1 MNGFEQF
8 NLSPELQQSI
18 AALGFETP
26 TPVQKA
32 VIPVLLE
39 GRRNMVALAQ
49 TGTGKTAAFGI
60 PVLQRVDTGR
70 NDIQTVILC
79 PTRELCLQ
87 VCRDLKAFAKHSKA
101 VRSVAIYGGASI
113 ENQLRALRNGVHIIV
128 ATPGRLHDMLRRK
141 GADLSLASC
150 VVLDE
155 ADEMLSMGF
164 EEDLNAIMAAI
175 PEGVQKLLFSA
186 TMPRQVERL
195 RSAYMKDALEIT
207 IGSRNAGA
215 ENVTHECYMIHEKDR
230 YLALKRIVDST
241 PQIYGLIFC
250 RTRVETQ
257 ETAAN
262 LMKDGYSAD
271 ALHGDLTQIQ
281 RDRVM
286 AAFRDRTIRMLV
298 ATDVAARGIDV
309 TDLTHVINYQ
319 LPDDLE
325 SYTHRSGRTGRAG
338 KSGISVV
345 LINMRE
351 KWKIK
356 HIEQRLGKQFAFK
369 PVPSGHAVCEAQLL
383 QFMERAKAVK
393 VNDPQIAPFMPAIFE
408 TLEGLTREQLIKHFA
423 SLELNRFLEYYR
435 DTPDISSPVEQ
446 RPPVRSGRGDNRGG
460 YSDRRIP
467 QTGGRFAKPFHRN
480 PAAHPPTAD
489 GHRRPPFRKFT
500 GPAAR
505 PAGTP
510 APTTAPQH
518 AKATPPPR
526 PASHAAT
533 PQKPAH
539 PAKSAPA
546 AATPKKTPAP
556 HKRPKSGQTTDQT
569 PDWVKRMKQQ
579 PGQ

>member
-8 NLSPELQQSI
+8 NLTPELQQSI

-26 TPVQKA
+26 TPVQLA

-60 PVLQRVDTGR
+60 PVLQRVDSNR
-70 NDIQTVILC
+70 NEIQTVILC

-87 VCRDLKAFAKHSKA
+87 VCRDLKQFAKHSKA

-113 ENQLRALRNGVHIIV
+113 DNQLRALRNGVHIVV

-141 GADLSLASC
+141 GLDLSLATC

-175 PEGVQKLLFSA
+175 PDGVQKLLFSA
-186 TMPRQVERL
+186 TMPRQVAQL
-195 RSAYMKDALEIT
+195 RSSYMKDALEIT

-286 AAFRDRTIRMLV
+286 AAFRERTIRMLV

-309 TDLTHVINYQ
+309 TNLTHVINYQ
-319 LPDDLE
+319 LPDELE

-338 KSGISVV
+338 KSGVSVV

-356 HIEQRLGKQFAFK
+356 HIEQRLGKRFAFK

-383 QFMERAKAVK
+383 QFMERAKAVT
-393 VNDPQIAPFMPAIFE
+393 VNEPQIAPFMPAVFE
-408 TLEGLTREQLIKHFA
+408 TLGGLTREQLIKHFA

-435 DTPDISSPVEQ
+435 DTPDISAPVEQ
-446 RPPVRSGRGDNRGG
+446 HAPIRSGRHDRGIDNHRT
-460 YSDRRIP
+460 P
-467 QTGGRFAKPFHRN
+467 QTGGRYAKPFHRN
-480 PAAHPPTAD
+480 PAAHHPSSAD
-489 GHRRPPFRKFT
+489 GTRRPPFRKFA
-500 GPAAR
+500 GPGTR
-505 PAGTP
+505 PAGAP
-510 APTTAPQH
+510 APASAPPH
-518 AKATPPPR
+518 AKAAAGLHPANHAAMPPTPLHPAKATP
-526 PASHAAT
+526 AGT
-533 PQKPAH
+533 G
-539 PAKSAPA
+539 
-546 AATPKKTPAP
+546 KKETSP
-556 HKRPKSGQTTDQT
+556 HKRPKTVQVPEQM
-569 PDWVKRMKQQ
+569 PDWVKKMKLQA
-579 PGQ
+579 GK

>member
-8 NLSPELQQSI
+8 NLTPELQQSI

-26 TPVQKA
+26 TPVQLA

-60 PVLQRVDTGR
+60 PVLQRVDASR
-70 NDIQTVILC
+70 NEIQTVILC

-87 VCRDLKAFAKHSKA
+87 VCRDLKQFAKHSKA

-113 ENQLRALRNGVHIIV
+113 DNQLRALRNGVHIVV

-141 GADLSLASC
+141 GLDLSLATC

-186 TMPRQVERL
+186 TMPRQVAQL
-195 RSAYMKDALEIT
+195 RGAYMKDALEIT

-286 AAFRDRTIRMLV
+286 AAFRERTIRMLV

-356 HIEQRLGKQFAFK
+356 HIEQRIGKHFAFK

-383 QFMERAKAVK
+383 QFMERAKAVT
-393 VNDPQIAPFMPAIFE
+393 VNEPQIAPFMPAIFE

-435 DTPDISSPVEQ
+435 DTPDISAPVEQ
-446 RPPVRSGRGDNRGG
+446 RTHARPGQNARSGGD
-460 YSDRRIP
+460 SRRAP
-467 QTGGRFAKPFHRN
+467 QTGGRYAKPFHRN
-480 PAAHPPTAD
+480 PAAHPTSAD
-489 GHRRPPFRKFT
+489 GPRRPPFRKFA
-500 GPAAR
+500 GPATR
-505 PAGTP
+505 PAGVLVP
-510 APTTAPQH
+510 ATAHPH
-518 AKATPPPR
+518 TKATPSPR
-526 PASHAAT
+526 PASSNAGA
-533 PQKPAH
+533 PPKPSH
-539 PAKSAPA
+539 H
-546 AATPKKTPAP
+546 TKTGLAGTGTKEPAP
-556 HKRPKSGQTTDQT
+556 HKRPKTGQDMDQT
-569 PDWVKRMKQQ
+569 PDWVKKMKLQ
-579 PGQ
+579 PGK